1 MYENQE
7 FMEKKKIINKILK
20 EMSNDKKN
28 VRSK

>member
-7 FMEKKKIINKILK
+7 FMEKKIIINKILK